1 MKTNTD
7 KLISSLTN
15 ARTIITDMEDSISDF
30 KEMVE
35 QCPDLVEANE
45 EAETYIKEIMNRH
58 TEKKT
63 TRKRKNAKVV

>member
-45 EAETYIKEIMNRH
+45 ETETYIKEIMNRH
-58 TEKKT
+58 IEKKT